1 LRSRL
6 SSYLV
11 VFAAICS
18 GAAALTLEVV
28 WSKALVVP
36 LGNSTDATA
45 LVLAGFMLGM
55 AVGAWLGAR
64 VAAHVGRALIIYAI
78 AELGLGLFA
87 CGVPQIIVQLA
98 HWVPPVWLAGAGFAV
113 RSVIALCLI
122 TLPCFVMGASLP
134 LLLAARPVLG
144 RARFFVGVL
153 YGLNTLGASLA
164 SVVAGFYGVA
174 HWGIT
179 GCSKRAAACSAG
191 AALLAV
197 MANALILKS
206 DRDES
211 PERDEPNLDEPVP
224 EKNREAPSQP
234 VASTSPIQSDASAS
248 HALDFPWLPERSFR
262 RFLLCW
268 CSGTRPGTQHSDGAA
283 AGHTRIALTI
293 AFATGFALLAAEVF
307 WARILTFVFGH
318 DTYAFAT
325 LLCVVVLGHALGGFV
340 YAWLAKRSPL
350 MVAAWCVSLTSLA
363 LLGSFYL
370 ASGLIIHGGRDP
382 FGLGDRHLGGAAL
395 SLEML
400 REWAYT
406 PLLVLL
412 PCLFSGI
419 TYPAGVSLY
428 SSSGV
433 SVSAAVGKYG
443 LVNGLG
449 AAAGA
454 TVASFGLVT
463 WLGIQGVVSVSS
475 AFLALVV
482 AALFIRVAKTRTER
496 WGACLPAIMVLFAI
510 VLVPRDL
517 PKRMLSSVVGKR
529 HQQLIY
535 YEEARTATVSVIG
548 NSINGERQL
557 LVNAVNEV
565 TTRLVHDQSFKL
577 LGQLGPLL
585 HPHPKRAVMIC
596 LGAGLAAG
604 SALSHPLEQ
613 LDVVD
618 LLGAVR
624 HGAGYFAE
632 ENNHVL
638 QDARLKLHVD
648 DGRQFLLTTP
658 DRYDLAIVDS
668 THPKSVDSWI
678 LYTRQFF
685 QLLRD
690 RLNEG
695 GIAVEWL
702 PLHGLSEREFR
713 SVVATFASVFPQ
725 MTLWASV
732 GYETYGQVGYAKLVG
747 QRGSAPVSIDLER
760 MDAGLRQPKV
770 QHDLARYGMGTLAEI
785 LDQFVAGPTRI
796 REWTAGCPI
805 HEDDR
810 PFLGYV
816 TELSQGSAMTP
827 DQLLA
832 VREAPNAYFSKPLAR
847 GSRLEADI
855 HRAFDAQGLVI
866 AGQLEAAQSLN
877 PSGEKI
883 GRYIEQT
890 RTSLAY
896 YQALSRR
903 YPNDSERQFEAAT
916 QLLALG
922 HADVAESVFDEAIR
936 RHPGSFRLRL
946 NQGLLWLE
954 LGQAKRAADRF
965 ARLLG
970 EYPGAA
976 ILNQNL
982 GVALLAQG
990 EPGAAHRRLA
1000 MAVDANP
1007 SNFNARLSL
1016 VDAEMALGNWR
1027 GAEAQLAALLR
1038 DEPRSEQALVR
1049 LAQVSEGLGEQ
1060 TNAQNFWVGAV
1071 RVNPYREKYALEW
1084 TKHLM
1089 ANQSNAS
1096 IEVLRREQFLHPT
1109 SAAVKVALGQ
1119 ALAQWSQWPEASQ
1132 AFVDALEIDSR
1143 SRDAALGL
1151 GHALT
1156 RLGRPHQALDALCLA
1171 QTLGAT
1177 QATIVAELR
1186 NLGKGPQECQREGG
1200 P

>member
-1 LRSRL
+1 MLPLRSRL
-6 SSYLV
+6 SSCLIV
-11 VFAAICS
+11 LAAICS

-64 VAAHVGRALIIYAI
+64 VAAHVGRALIVYAM
-78 AELGLGLFA
+78 AELGLALFA

-98 HWVPPVWLAGAGFAV
+98 YWVPPVWLAGASFAV
-113 RSVIALCLI
+113 RSFMALCLI

-134 LLLAARPVLG
+134 LLLAARPIVG
-144 RARFFVGVL
+144 HARLFVGVL
-153 YGLNTLGASLA
+153 YGLNTLGAALA

-197 MANALILKS
+197 TANALIRAS
-206 DRDES
+206 ERDES
-211 PERDEPNLDEPVP
+211 SERDEPNLDEPVP
-224 EKNREAPSQP
+224 QRHNRN
-234 VASTSPIQSDASAS
+234 
-248 HALDFPWLPERSFR
+248 HA
-262 RFLLCW
+262 
-268 CSGTRPGTQHSDGAA
+268 
-283 AGHTRIALTI
+283 RIALTI

-325 LLCVVVLGHALGGFV
+325 LLCVVVLGHALGGLV

-350 MVAAWCVSLTSLA
+350 TIAAWCVSLISLA

-370 ASGLIIHGGRDP
+370 ASGLVIDGGRDP
-382 FGLGDRHLGGAAL
+382 FGLGDRHLGSAAL

-412 PCLFSGI
+412 PCLFSGL
-419 TYPAGVSLY
+419 TYPAGVALY
-428 SSSGV
+428 SNSGV
-433 SVSAAVGKYG
+433 SVSTAIGRYG

-482 AALFIRVAKTRTER
+482 AALLIRVATTRTGR
-496 WGACLPAIMVLFAI
+496 WGASLPAIMVLFAI

-535 YEEARTATVSVIG
+535 YEEARTATVSVIA

-585 HPHPKRAVMIC
+585 HPNPKRAVMIC

-685 QLLRD
+685 ELLRD

-747 QRGSAPVSIDLER
+747 QRGSAPMSLDLAR

-770 QHDLARYGMGTLAEI
+770 QHDLARYGMGTLTEI
-785 LDQFVAGPTRI
+785 LDQFVAGPARI

-827 DQLLA
+827 DRLLA
-832 VREAPNAYFSKPLAR
+832 VREMPNAYFSQPLAR

-855 HRAFDAQGLVI
+855 HRAFDAQGFVI

-883 GRYIEQT
+883 SRYVEQT
-890 RTSLAY
+890 RTSLGY
-896 YQALSRR
+896 YQALSNR

-922 HADVAESVFDEAIR
+922 HADVAESVFAEAIR

-965 ARLLG
+965 ARLLV
-970 EYPGAA
+970 EVPGAA

-990 EPGAAHRRLA
+990 EPGAARRRLV
-1000 MAVDANP
+1000 MAIDANP

-1027 GAEAQLAALLR
+1027 GAKAQLAALLR
-1038 DEPRSEQALVR
+1038 DGPPSEQALVR
-1049 LAQVSEGLGEQ
+1049 LAQVSEGLGER
-1060 TNAQNFWVGAV
+1060 TDAQNFWAGAV
-1071 RVNPYREKYALEW
+1071 QVNPYREKVALEW

-1089 ANQSNAS
+1089 AHRSDAS

-1143 SRDAALGL
+1143 SSEAALGL
-1151 GHALT
+1151 GRALT

-1171 QTLGAT
+1171 QKLGAP
-1177 QATIVAELR
+1177 QAQLVAELR
-1186 NLGKGPQECQREGG
+1186 NLGKGPQECHREGG